1 MGKELEDI
9 LKQEIFNLKR
19 RITELEA
26 ENTALK
32 ADTARESCVMSV
44 CFPGLF
50 FGAGVGFIFH
60 LHSGIPL

>member
-32 ADTARESCVMSV
+32 AENHALKNPERLPPLKIIDQGR
-44 CFPGLF
+44 
-50 FGAGVGFIFH
+50 
-60 LHSGIPL
+60 IPPPENLV

>member
-26 ENTALK
+26 QNAALK
-32 ADTARESCVMSV
+32 TENHALRNPERLSTVEDC
-44 CFPGLF
+44 
-50 FGAGVGFIFH
+50 
-60 LHSGIPL
+60 